1 MRSSSEKPR
10 WHLGVES
17 PLIDVGEDLQRFWR
31 KFRPNP
37 VHVPDEVNRHAVRAP
52 VVDLEE
58 PEGATKWGFV
68 SGCMAGLR
76 HRHDSLPKS
85 KESQIRALEK
95 GRHQHSSS
103 ITTLVRTLAFERPDP
118 ANGRKC

>member
-1 MRSSSEKPR
+1 MMTWNSPR
-10 WHLGVES
+10 QVQIQQSKG
-17 PLIDVGEDLQRFWR
+17 
-31 KFRPNP
+31 
-37 VHVPDEVNRHAVRAP
+37 VNRHAVRAP

-95 GRHQHSSS
+95 AVTNKAVHLQ
-103 ITTLVRTLAFERPDP
+103 P
-118 ANGRKC
+118 

>member
-1 MRSSSEKPR
+1 MK
-10 WHLGVES
+10 G
-17 PLIDVGEDLQRFWR
+17 
-31 KFRPNP
+31 
-37 VHVPDEVNRHAVRAP
+37 VNRHAVRAP

-58 PEGATKWGFV
+58 PEGETKWGFV

-103 ITTLVRTLAFERPDP
+103 NSP
-118 ANGRKC
+118 

>member
-1 MRSSSEKPR
+1 MKR
-10 WHLGVES
+10 
-17 PLIDVGEDLQRFWR
+17 
-31 KFRPNP
+31 
-37 VHVPDEVNRHAVRAP
+37 VNHHAVRAP

-95 GRHQHSSS
+95 AVTNTAVLDNTNRATSEGVAKWH
-103 ITTLVRTLAFERPDP
+103 E
-118 ANGRKC
+118 

>member
-1 MRSSSEKPR
+1 MR
-10 WHLGVES
+10 G
-17 PLIDVGEDLQRFWR
+17 
-31 KFRPNP
+31 
-37 VHVPDEVNRHAVRAP
+37 VNRHAVRAP

-103 ITTLVRTLAFERPDP
+103 YSILVGTLAFERPNP
-118 ANGRKC
+118 ANGGKCRVGLIAPLKNRGTFEQQRHVPQLAPQCFR